1 MGEFIVSVPDDRLD
15 GLYEAVAKL
24 NKPAE
29 DQQPPPTAPAWDL
42 DWAEKAVAAMGD
54 SEKLRL
60 WRVADARARVPL
72 SELSRDFGLPGA
84 TSPEQDFPDLAAFCK
99 GGDPAAPRPAMP
111 VVAGGSGGDVWY
123 WMELGTAQ
131 FFRHAIRTA
140 LSGT

>member
-1 MGEFIVSVPDDRLD
+1 MRAGDGGERRVRRRAGRPRPPVDLAH
-15 GLYEAVAKL
+15 GGTAG
-24 NKPAE
+24 AE
-29 DQQPPPTAPAWDL
+29 R
-42 DWAEKAVAAMGD
+42 EGGGGVG
-54 SEKLRL
+54 
-60 WRVADARARVPL
+60 DARARVPL

-111 VVAGGSGGDVWY
+111 VVAGGSGGDGWY

-131 FFRHAIRTA
+131 FLRHAIRTA